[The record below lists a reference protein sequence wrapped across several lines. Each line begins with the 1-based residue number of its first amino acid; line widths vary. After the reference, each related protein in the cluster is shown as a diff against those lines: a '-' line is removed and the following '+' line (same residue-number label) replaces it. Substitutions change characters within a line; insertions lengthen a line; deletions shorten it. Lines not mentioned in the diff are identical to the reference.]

1 MRLTQCLRMSA
12 FRALVT
18 KAKKTPATI
27 ETLQISDLPVKS
39 LVKQSPGICD
49 TIVNVK
55 YSNLNYKDALVAL
68 GAYPGLRPPMIPGI
82 DLVGSI
88 EQTSSDTFT
97 VGQDVLINGFGIG
110 TDHFGG
116 FSEKASVCSDWLM
129 PLPSGLTHLDAAKIG
144 TAGYTAMLCVDAI
157 KQGGV
162 LPDDGEILVTG
173 ASGGVGSIAVI
184 LLNELGYKVTAVT
197 GKSDKNVQEM
207 LKNLGASNIVSR
219 SNFEGDPKPLS
230 KEIYAGA
237 VDTIG
242 GVALTNVL
250 TMIKHS
256 GVVAACG
263 LAGGMELKGATVAPF
278 ILRGVTLRG
287 IDSVFQNMET
297 RKKVYENY
305 APVLINSKKL
315 EIITE
320 GEEQI
325 IPLEKV
331 NEIAEKMLKGLVK
344 GRYVVKI

>member
-1 MRLTQCLRMSA
+1 MRLTHCLKMST
-12 FRALVT
+12 FRALIT
-18 KAKKTPATI
+18 KAKKTPATL
-27 ETLQISDLPVKS
+27 ETLETSDLPVKS
-39 LVKQSPGICD
+39 LVKQSPGECD

-55 YSNLNYKDALVAL
+55 FSNLNYKDALVVL
-68 GAYPGLRPPMIPGI
+68 GTYPGLKPPMIPGI

-88 EQTSSDTFT
+88 EQTSSDLFK

-116 FSEKASVCSDWLM
+116 FSEKASVRHEWIM
-129 PLPSGLTHLDAAKIG
+129 PLPEGLTYLDAAKIG

-157 KQGGV
+157 TQGGIS
-162 LPDDGEILVTG
+162 PEDGEILVTG

-184 LLNELGYKVTAVT
+184 LLSELGYKVTAVT
-197 GKSDKNVQEM
+197 GKSDTKVQEM
-207 LKNLGASNIVSR
+207 LTNLGASNIVAR
-219 SNFEGDPKPLS
+219 SMFEGDPKPLA

-237 VDTIG
+237 VDTVG

-250 TMIKHS
+250 TMMKHS
-256 GVVAACG
+256 GIVAACG

-287 IDSVFQNMET
+287 VDSVFQKMET
-297 RKKVYENY
+297 RKRVYETY
-305 APVLINSKKL
+305 GPILVKSEKL
-315 EIITE
+315 ELITE

-331 NEIAEKMLKGLVK
+331 TEAAKKMLAGQIK